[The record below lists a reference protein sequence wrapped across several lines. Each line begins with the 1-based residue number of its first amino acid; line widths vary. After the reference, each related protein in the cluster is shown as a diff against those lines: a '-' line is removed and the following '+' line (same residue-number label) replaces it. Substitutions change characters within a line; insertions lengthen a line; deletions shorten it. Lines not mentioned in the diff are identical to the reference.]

1 MNVRLDHH
9 DYPPRHST
17 LACFTWM
24 LFCTSLWA
32 AGIILCVKLIDALYF
47 R

>member
-1 MNVRLDHH
+1 
-9 DYPPRHST
+9 
-17 LACFTWM
+17 M

-32 AGIILCVKLIDALYF
+32 AGIILCVKIIDALYF